1 MNYVQVNKDSFDL
14 ITHFMNKY
22 GQYIELL
29 ESIESNLNL
38 RLWHQL
44 SDDLISFSSKHEL
57 ENGTDLIELYN
68 RVIMSVEKAFNP
80 MKLMILINN
89 VIKNFNRKF
98 LFLYF
103 FYFSLLL
110 DNLEEA
116 LLFLDSISL
125 RIDNK
130 GEEYIYLQLLKV
142 IFFLL
147 K

>member
-98 LFLYF
+98 LFLSFFIFLYF
-103 FYFSLLL
+103 
-110 DNLEEA
+110 
-116 LLFLDSISL
+116 
-125 RIDNK
+125 
-130 GEEYIYLQLLKV
+130 
-142 IFFLL
+142 
-147 K
+147 